1 MKGLANFLIVS
12 MDQVSLE
19 FTKDLVFEIDK
30 IDEAYQE
37 LTQYI
42 NKQTEDL
49 KE

>member
-19 FTKDLVFEIDK
+19 FTKDLVFEMDK
-30 IDEAYQE
+30 IDEGHQE

-42 NKQTEDL
+42 NEQTEEI

>member
-19 FTKDLVFEIDK
+19 FTKDLMFEMDK
-30 IDEAYQE
+30 TDEGYQE

-42 NKQTEDL
+42 NEQIEDL
-49 KE
+49 TE